1 MRHTPC
7 KTQWL
12 RCSVVARSASNT
24 RPTPMAFLLSE
35 VTYTGVLKVFWS
47 LRRWAS
53 MGMTFMT
60 GRSWINC
67 LGDCRIR
74 QQFSRSQAAPSRYR
88 PSMKQ
93 PANQNQCCFIKCSP
107 WIQWKSRT
115 FILFIF
121 IGTKKS
127 LDYLDELFLWHHRHS
142 AIVWLRCREWTCP
155 VASHSYDKWPVP
167 EQSGKTLGCGVQR
180 ATWQGAHPHSPL
192 EKKGQLWK
200 KIRINSSQFHG
211 HSMEKISSM

>member
-115 FILFIF
+115 FILPYLYSLEQRKAWITLMSSFCDI
-121 IGTKKS
+121 IGTLPLCDWGVES
-127 LDYLDELFLWHHRHS
+127 GLVQWP
-142 AIVWLRCREWTCP
+142 AILTT
-155 VASHSYDKWPVP
+155 
-167 EQSGKTLGCGVQR
+167 SGLYQ
-180 ATWQGAHPHSPL
+180 
-192 EKKGQLWK
+192 
-200 KIRINSSQFHG
+200 SSQVRLWDVESREPHDRG
-211 HSMEKISSM
+211 LTLIHL